1 MNGHT
6 HPDCNPGMGGMR
18 ESNSSSLGDD
28 AQPQSMHTNNTN
40 TISPQQLGI
49 SSQSTS
55 HQPVGNGWVDMM
67 QSVPSVTGTMSSDSA
82 HNGGSTPRP
91 CVLPGAG
98 QQHPLTAAMLERFN
112 QLNSEDNVNMR
123 IAIKHSLRAKKDKA
137 SATRVSNDDAVD
149 LGPVSSQ
156 PAPFDSEVFAAG
168 AWSDT
173 PHWLHDFGLDAADV
187 DDDDDGAEDLFLVK

>member
-1 MNGHT
+1 MNGHM
-6 HPDCNPGMGGMR
+6 HPDRNPGMGGMQ
-18 ESNSSSLGDD
+18 ESNNSLDD
-28 AQPQSMHTNNTN
+28 NAQPQSIHVNNTN
-40 TISPQQLGI
+40 TVSSQHLGI

-55 HQPVGNGWVDMM
+55 HQPVGNDWANII

-82 HNGGSTPRP
+82 HDGGNTPRP

-98 QQHPLTAAMLERFN
+98 QHPLTAAMLERFN

-137 SATRVSNDDAVD
+137 SATRVSNDTVD

-156 PAPFDSEVFAAG
+156 PTPFDSEVFAAG

-173 PHWLHDFGLDAADV
+173 PPGLHDFGLDAA
-187 DDDDDGAEDLFLVK
+187 DDDGAEDLFLVK

>member
-1 MNGHT
+1 MNGHM
-6 HPDCNPGMGGMR
+6 HPDRNPGMGGMQ
-18 ESNSSSLGDD
+18 ESNNSSLGGN
-28 AQPQSMHTNNTN
+28 AQPQSTHVNNTN

-55 HQPVGNGWVDMM
+55 HQPVGNDWVSMI

-82 HNGGSTPRP
+82 HDGNTPRP

-98 QQHPLTAAMLERFN
+98 HPLTAAMLERFN
-112 QLNSEDNVNMR
+112 QLNSENNVNMR

-137 SATRVSNDDAVD
+137 SATRVSNDTVD
-149 LGPVSSQ
+149 LGRVSQ
-156 PAPFDSEVFAAG
+156 PTPFDSEVFAAG

-173 PHWLHDFGLDAADV
+173 PPGVHDFGLDAAE
-187 DDDDDGAEDLFLVK
+187 DGAEDLFLAK

>member
-1 MNGHT
+1 MNGHI
-6 HPDCNPGMGGMR
+6 HPDRNPGMGGMQ
-18 ESNSSSLGDD
+18 ESNNSSLGDD
-28 AQPQSMHTNNTN
+28 NAQPQSMHANNTN
-40 TISPQQLGI
+40 TVSPQQLGI
-49 SSQSTS
+49 NSQSTS
-55 HQPVGNGWVDMM
+55 HQPVGNDWVNMTM

-82 HNGGSTPRP
+82 HDGGNTPRP

-98 QQHPLTAAMLERFN
+98 QHPLTAAMLERFN

-137 SATRVSNDDAVD
+137 SATRVSNDDTVD

-156 PAPFDSEVFAAG
+156 PTPFDSEVFAAG

-173 PHWLHDFGLDAADV
+173 PPEVHDFGLD
-187 DDDDDGAEDLFLVK
+187 DGVEDLFLAK